1 MFRVIESMPAN
12 WCQEVLGDWVN
23 LMGHQKAAYD
33 MLTRLY
39 TPETITQ
46 SDFLLKVLL
55 WYVRFDM
62 FVGFQSGGESVLSQ
76 DWYVV
81 VHNHYYERAQ
91 ENPQDLGLRYEERFA
106 FSRLAAKDSGDLF
119 ARKSKGLLS
128 DEAFGKQLA
137 ELSARVDALDKHIH
151 PILLDPKDKIQN
163 FPGTPDPDSIVN
175 AHEPGVLWGGDRW
188 TSNYLVM
195 DMYGI
200 MFMHQISKGMALR
213 KPFDPSC
220 IENAFRAA
228 QAFEAIRTYPNA
240 PPGAVIEA
248 QATMAIASIFM
259 PKDAKTINWL
269 RHEFVKI
276 ETAGYVNNSPCVL
289 FCNGVRY

>member
-1 MFRVIESMPAN
+1 
-12 WCQEVLGDWVN
+12 
-23 LMGHQKAAYD
+23 MGHQKAAYD
-33 MLTRLY
+33 MLIRLY

-55 WYVRFDM
+55 WYIRFDL

-76 DWYVV
+76 DWYVA
-81 VHNHYYERAQ
+81 VHNHYYQRV
-91 ENPQDLGLRYEERFA
+91 QDDLEDLSMRYEERFA
-106 FSRLAAKDSGDLF
+106 FSRLAAKDSNDLF
-119 ARKSKGLLS
+119 SRKAKGQLS

-137 ELSARVDALDKHIH
+137 ELSARIDGLDKHIH
-151 PILLDPKDKIQN
+151 PILLDPKDKVQS
-163 FPGTPDPDSIVN
+163 FSGTPDPDSIVN
-175 AHEPGVLWGGDRW
+175 PHEPGILWDGDRW

-200 MFMHQISKGMALR
+200 MFMHHISISMALR
-213 KPFDPSC
+213 RPFDPAY
-220 IENAFRAA
+220 IAKAFQAA

-259 PKDAKTINWL
+259 PKDAKTTNWC
-269 RHEFVKI
+269 RRQFVKI
-276 ETAGYVNNSPCVL
+276 ESAGYVDD
-289 FCNGVRY
+289 